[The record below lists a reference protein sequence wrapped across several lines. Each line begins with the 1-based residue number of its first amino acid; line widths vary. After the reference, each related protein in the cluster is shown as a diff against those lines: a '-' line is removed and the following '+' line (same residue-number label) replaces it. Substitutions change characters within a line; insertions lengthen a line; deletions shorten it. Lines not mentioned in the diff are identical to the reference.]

1 LRDRKTSNPISL
13 NFINCFSGEPEQ
25 SSFTLDA
32 DRSDD
37 ISQVTGE
44 ENAILTAPFSENEI
58 KVAIFQIEH
67 NKAPGPDGFPV
78 EFYQKF

>member
-1 LRDRKTSNPISL
+1 L
-13 NFINCFSGEPEQ
+13 GEPEQ

-67 NKAPGPDGFPV
+67 NKAPGLDGFPV

>member
-1 LRDRKTSNPISL
+1 L
-13 NFINCFSGEPEQ
+13 GEPEQ

-44 ENAILTAPFSENEI
+44 ENAILTAPLSENEI

-67 NKAPGPDGFPV
+67 NKAPGLDGFPV